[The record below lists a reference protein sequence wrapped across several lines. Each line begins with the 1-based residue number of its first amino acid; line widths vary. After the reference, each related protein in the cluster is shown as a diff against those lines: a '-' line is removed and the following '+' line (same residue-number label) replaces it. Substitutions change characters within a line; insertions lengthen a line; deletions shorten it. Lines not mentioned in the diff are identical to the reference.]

1 MEKLVYTGY
10 AGGDKNK
17 PIKLFVTYD
26 ISQSIANNQS
36 TITCGMYIKSPSS
49 SYPIGPWKD
58 YGSYLP
64 TTNSTFTHNLP
75 EFKGSHTITSGR
87 TMTVNHD
94 SAGNA
99 TATIYWKSGY
109 SSSWAKYQKPSGS
122 FNITLP
128 QIPRQANLTS
138 APDFTDEGNPT
149 VNYNN
154 PAGTAVDELVCGI
167 YNDAG
172 SVAYAAYRD
181 VSKTGTSYTFNLTD
195 AERDALRQACTGNSM
210 TVRFYLKT
218 KIGGTYYYSSIAKTM
233 TIINGNPTLNPTV
246 VDTNSTT
253 VALTGDNTKLIKYFS
268 NVQWAHNAA
277 AVKKASISQYI
288 MSNGGTSYNTP
299 SGTINGVQNNSFAF
313 TVKDSRGNV
322 TSQSLTRTMINY
334 VKLTADLSVK
344 MTVTGEATL
353 ICTGNYFDGSF
364 GSQSNTLTFRYRYK
378 ELNGSY
384 GDWVTATP
392 SKSGNTYSISPTIS
406 GLDYRKKYI
415 FQFNVVDKLMNINS
429 AEISARA
436 LPVFDWS
443 EEDFN
448 FNVPVTSTANI
459 SAVNLSGS
467 WEGYANDLSN
477 TMSNPTEM
485 LVLNGTNIQKATINY
500 NNLSNKPSINGV
512 VLEGNKT
519 SKDLGIDIL
528 TDNQVLWGPGYY
540 YMTANHT
547 INLSQK
553 VSEQKNGIVLVWQAY
568 VDGQPQFYD
577 FNYTFVPKHHTLV
590 FPGRGISCFLSN
602 STGVKIGTKY
612 VYVHDDKIEGNNV
625 NDDGTTNRGS
635 GITTTNNYWVLTY
648 VIGV

>member
-1 MEKLVYTGY
+1 MERLVFTGY
-10 AGGDKNK
+10 AGGDNSK

-64 TTNSTFTHNLP
+64 TTGSTFTHDLP

-109 SSSWAKYQKPSGS
+109 SSSWAKYKKPSGS

-128 QIPRQANLTS
+128 QIQRQANLTS
-138 APDFTDEGNPT
+138 APDFTDEGNPI
-149 VNYNN
+149 VNYSN
-154 PAGTAVDELVCGI
+154 PMGTAVDELMCGI

-172 SVAYAAYRD
+172 NVPYADYRD

-195 AERDALRQACTGNSM
+195 TERDALRQACTGNSM
-210 TVRFYLKT
+210 TVRFYLRT

-233 TIINGNPTLNPTV
+233 TITNGNPTLNPTV

-253 VALTGDNTKLIKYFS
+253 IALTEDNNKLIKYFS
-268 NVQWAHNAA
+268 NAQWAHNAA

-322 TSQSLTRTMINY
+322 TSQSLTRTMVNY

-344 MTVTGEATL
+344 MAVTGEATL
-353 ICTGNYFDGSF
+353 TCTGNYFDGSF

-406 GLDYRKKYI
+406 GLDYRKKYV
-415 FQFNVVDKLMNINS
+415 FQFNVIDKLMSINS

-448 FNVPVTSTANI
+448 FNVPVTFSGGFDTSFLLNMIYPVGSIYMSVNNI
-459 SAVNLSGS
+459 SPATLFGGTWEQLTGDAYFKIVTGSAGSYGGQGDNKIQISNMPSHNHSVSIASSGAHSHSSQGRKNSGS
-467 WEGYANDLSN
+467 DGGAVFESFGGAGSYR
-477 TMSNPTEM
+477 TVRVPRT
-485 LVLNGTNIQKATINY
+485 
-500 NNLSNKPSINGV
+500 
-512 VLEGNKT
+512 GN
-519 SKDLGIDIL
+519 
-528 TDNQVLWGPGYY
+528 
-540 YMTANHT
+540 
-547 INLSQK
+547 
-553 VSEQKNGIVLVWQAY
+553 
-568 VDGQPQFYD
+568 
-577 FNYTFVPKHHTLV
+577 
-590 FPGRGISCFLSN
+590 
-602 STGVKIGTKY
+602 
-612 VYVHDDKIEGNNV
+612 
-625 NDDGTTNRGS
+625 DGTHTHTVNES
-635 GITTTNNYWVLTY
+635 S
-648 VIGV
+648 IGGGEAYYPHYYGVYAWIRTA

>member
-1 MEKLVYTGY
+1 MERLVYTGY
-10 AGGDKNK
+10 GGGDTSK
-17 PIKLFVTYD
+17 PIKLYVTYN

-36 TITCGMYIKSPSS
+36 TITCGMYITTGSLS
-49 SYPIGPWKD
+49 IGPWTD

-64 TTNSTFTHNLP
+64 TTSSTFTHNLP
-75 EFKGSHTITSGR
+75 NFSGSHTITSGR

-99 TATIYWKSGY
+99 TATIYWKAGY
-109 SSSWAKYQKPSGS
+109 NASWGKFQKPSGS

-138 APDFTDEGNPT
+138 ASDFTDEGNPT
-149 VNYNN
+149 VNYSN
-154 PAGTAVDELVCGI
+154 PAGTAVDELRCSI

-172 SVAYAAYRD
+172 SVAYAEYRD
-181 VSKTGTSYTFNLTD
+181 VSKTGTSYTFNLTS
-195 AERDALRQACTGNSM
+195 AERDALRQACTGKSM

-233 TIINGNPTLNPTV
+233 TITNGNPTLNPTV

-253 VALTGDNTKLIKYFS
+253 KALTGSNAKLVKFFS
-268 NVQWAHNAA
+268 NAQWAHNAA
-277 AVKKASISQYI
+277 AVKKASISQYT
-288 MSNGGTSYNTP
+288 MSNGGTSYNTA

-313 TVKDSRGNV
+313 TVKDSRGNI
-322 TSQSLTRTMINY
+322 TSKSLTRTMINY

-344 MTVTGEATL
+344 MTVAGEATL
-353 ICTGNYFDGSF
+353 KCTGNYFNGSF
-364 GSQSNTLTFRYRYK
+364 GSQSNTLTFQYRYK

-384 GDWVTATP
+384 GNWITATP

-406 GLDYRKKYI
+406 GLDYRKKYV
-415 FQFNVVDKLMNINS
+415 FQFNVVDKLMNVNS
-429 AEISARA
+429 AEMSARA

-443 EEDFN
+443 ENDFN

-519 SKDLGIDIL
+519 SKDLGIDIP
-528 TDNQVLWGPGYY
+528 TDNQVLWGGTDYY
-540 YMTANHT
+540 YMTANHI

-568 VDGQPQFYD
+568 VNGAPQFYD
-577 FNYTFVPKHHTLV
+577 FNYTFVPKHHILIHNGAGVT
-590 FPGRGISCFLSN
+590 CWLSN
-602 STGVKIGTKY
+602 STAKIIGTKY
-612 VYVHDDKIEGNNV
+612 VYVHNDRIEGNNV
-625 NDDGTTNRGS
+625 NDDGATNRAS

-648 VIGV
+648 VLGV

>member
-1 MEKLVYTGY
+1 MERLVFTGY
-10 AGGDKNK
+10 ADGNTSK

-49 SYPIGPWKD
+49 SYPIGPWAD
-58 YGSYLP
+58 TGSYLP
-64 TTNSTFTHNLP
+64 TTNSTFTHDLP
-75 EFKGSHTITSGR
+75 KFKGSHTITTGR

-109 SSSWAKYQKPSGS
+109 SSSWGKFKKPSGS

-233 TIINGNPTLNPTV
+233 TITNGNPTLSPTV

-253 VALTGDNTKLIKYFS
+253 IALTGDNNKLIKYFS
-268 NVQWAHNAA
+268 NAQWAHNAA

-322 TSQSLTRTMINY
+322 TSQSLTRTMVNY

-344 MTVTGEATL
+344 MAVTGEATL
-353 ICTGNYFDGSF
+353 TCTGNYFDGSF
-364 GSQSNTLTFRYRYK
+364 GSQSNTLTFKYRYK

-384 GDWVTATP
+384 GNWVTATP

-406 GLDYRKKYI
+406 GLDYRKKYV

-448 FNVPVTSTANI
+448 FNVPVTFSGGVDTSFLLNAIYPVGSIYMSVNNI
-459 SAVNLSGS
+459 SPETLFGGTWEQLQDRFLVGAGDVYIAGNTGGAATHEHLYKVGFRPYYGALTGNDNDAIMLYNYRNNSWSSGTRDNS
-467 WEGYANDLSN
+467 IPESK
-477 TMSNPTEM
+477 
-485 LVLNGTNIQKATINY
+485 VINRG
-500 NNLSNKPSINGV
+500 LT
-512 VLEGNKT
+512 T
-519 SKDLGIDIL
+519 SHNETSAAKHSVEAH
-528 TDNQVLWGPGYY
+528 TDNAFNIPPYLAV
-540 YMTANHT
+540 YMWKRTA
-547 INLSQK
+547 
-553 VSEQKNGIVLVWQAY
+553 
-568 VDGQPQFYD
+568 
-577 FNYTFVPKHHTLV
+577 
-590 FPGRGISCFLSN
+590 
-602 STGVKIGTKY
+602 
-612 VYVHDDKIEGNNV
+612 
-625 NDDGTTNRGS
+625 
-635 GITTTNNYWVLTY
+635 
-648 VIGV
+648 

>member
-1 MEKLVYTGY
+1 MEKLVFTGY
-10 AGGDKNK
+10 AGGDKSK

-49 SYPIGPWKD
+49 SYSIGPWKD

-75 EFKGSHTITSGR
+75 EFKGSHTITTGR
-87 TMTVNHD
+87 TMTVTHD
-94 SAGNA
+94 NAGNA

-109 SSSWAKYQKPSGS
+109 SSSWAKYKKPSGS
-122 FNITLP
+122 FNVTLP

-154 PAGTAVDELVCGI
+154 PAGTAVEELVCGI

-195 AERDALRQACTGNSM
+195 DERNALRQACTGNSM

-233 TIINGNPTLNPTV
+233 TITNGNPTLSPTV

-253 VALTGDNTKLIKYFS
+253 IALTGDNTKLIKYFS
-268 NVQWAHNAA
+268 NAQWAHNAA

-322 TSQSLTRTMINY
+322 TSQTLTRTMVNY

-344 MTVTGEATL
+344 MTVAGEATL
-353 ICTGNYFDGSF
+353 KCTGNYFNGSF

-406 GLDYRKKYI
+406 GLDYRKKYV
-415 FQFNVVDKLMNINS
+415 FQFNVVDKLMNVNS

-448 FNVPVTSTANI
+448 FNVPVTFSGGVDTSFLLNAIYPVGSIYMSVNNI
-459 SAVNLSGS
+459 SPATLFGGTWEQLKDRFLLGAGDVYTAGNTGGAATHEHLYKVGFRPYYGALIGNDSDAIMLYDYRNNSWSSGVKDS
-467 WEGYANDLSN
+467 SIPESN
-477 TMSNPTEM
+477 IINRGLTASHNEI
-485 LVLNGTNIQKATINY
+485 GATKY
-500 NNLSNKPSINGV
+500 SI
-512 VLEGNKT
+512 EAH
-519 SKDLGIDIL
+519 
-528 TDNQVLWGPGYY
+528 TDNAFNIPPYLAV
-540 YMTANHT
+540 YMWKRTA
-547 INLSQK
+547 
-553 VSEQKNGIVLVWQAY
+553 
-568 VDGQPQFYD
+568 
-577 FNYTFVPKHHTLV
+577 
-590 FPGRGISCFLSN
+590 
-602 STGVKIGTKY
+602 
-612 VYVHDDKIEGNNV
+612 
-625 NDDGTTNRGS
+625 
-635 GITTTNNYWVLTY
+635 
-648 VIGV
+648 

>member
-1 MEKLVYTGY
+1 MERLVFTGY
-10 AGGDKNK
+10 ADGNTSK

-36 TITCGMYIKSPSS
+36 TITCGMYITSPSS
-49 SYPIGPWKD
+49 SYPIGPWAD
-58 YGSYLP
+58 TGSYLP
-64 TTNSTFTHNLP
+64 TTNSTFTHDLP
-75 EFKGSHTITSGR
+75 KFKGSHTITTGR

-109 SSSWAKYQKPSGS
+109 SSSWAKYKKPSGS

-138 APDFTDEGNPT
+138 APDFNDEGNPT
-149 VNYNN
+149 VYYNN
-154 PAGTAVDELVCGI
+154 PAGTAVEELVCGI
-167 YNDAG
+167 YNDDG

-233 TIINGNPTLNPTV
+233 TITNGNPTLNPTV

-253 VALTGDNTKLIKYFS
+253 IALTGDNTKLIKYFS
-268 NVQWAHNAA
+268 NAQWAHNAA

-313 TVKDSRGNV
+313 TVKDSRGNI
-322 TSQSLTRTMINY
+322 TSQTLTRTMINY

-344 MTVTGEATL
+344 MTVAGEATL
-353 ICTGNYFDGSF
+353 KCTGNYFDGSF
-364 GSQSNTLTFRYRYK
+364 GSQSNTLTFQYRYK

-406 GLDYRKKYI
+406 GLDYRKKYV

-429 AEISARA
+429 AEMSARA

-443 EEDFN
+443 ENDFN

-512 VLEGNKT
+512 ILEGNKT
-519 SKDLGIDIL
+519 SEDLGIDIL

-612 VYVHDDKIEGNNV
+612 VYVHDDRIEGNNV
-625 NDDGTTNRGS
+625 NDDGATNRGS

>member
-138 APDFTDEGNPT
+138 APDFNDEGNPT
-149 VNYNN
+149 VNYSN
-154 PAGTAVDELVCGI
+154 PAGTAVEELVCGI
-167 YNDAG
+167 YNDDG

-210 TVRFYLKT
+210 TVCFYLKT

-233 TIINGNPTLNPTV
+233 TITNGNPTLNPTV

-253 VALTGDNTKLIKYFS
+253 IALTGDNTKLIKYFS
-268 NVQWAHNAA
+268 NAQWAHNAA
-277 AVKKASISQYI
+277 AVKKASISSYT
-288 MSNGGTSYNTP
+288 MSNGGTSYTTS

-313 TVKDSRGNV
+313 AVKDSRGNI
-322 TSQSLTRTMINY
+322 TSQSLTRTMVNY

-344 MTVTGEATL
+344 MTVAGEATL
-353 ICTGNYFDGSF
+353 KCTGNYFNSSF

-406 GLDYRKKYI
+406 GLDYRKKYV
-415 FQFNVVDKLMNINS
+415 FQFNVVDKLMNVNS
-429 AEISARA
+429 AEMSARA

-443 EEDFN
+443 ENDFN

-459 SAVNLSGS
+459 SAINLSGS

-540 YMTANHT
+540 YMAANHI

-568 VDGQPQFYD
+568 VDGAVQTYD
-577 FNYTFVPKHHTLV
+577 FNFTFIPKWQV
-590 FPGRGISCFLSN
+590 SVNPGRGITCFLSN
-602 STGVKIGTKY
+602 STGTKVGTKY
-612 VYVHDDKIEGNNV
+612 VYVHDDRIEGNNV
-625 NDDGTTNRGS
+625 NDDGATKRAS
-635 GITTTNNYWVLTY
+635 GITTTNNYWVLTH

>member
-1 MEKLVYTGY
+1 MEKLVFTGY
-10 AGGDKNK
+10 AGGDKSK

-26 ISQSIANNQS
+26 ISQNKANNQS

-49 SYPIGPWKD
+49 SYPIGPWAD
-58 YGSYLP
+58 TGSYLP

-109 SSSWAKYQKPSGS
+109 SSSWAKYKKPSGS

-149 VNYNN
+149 VNYSN
-154 PAGTAVDELVCGI
+154 PVGTAVDELMCGI

-172 SVAYAAYRD
+172 NVPYADYRD

-210 TVRFYLKT
+210 TVRFFLRT
-218 KIGGTYYYSSIAKTM
+218 KMGGTYYYSSMAKTM

-277 AVKKASISQYI
+277 AIKKASISQYI

-322 TSQSLTRTMINY
+322 TSQSLTRTMVNY

-344 MTVTGEATL
+344 IAVTGEATL
-353 ICTGNYFDGSF
+353 TCTGNYFDGSF
-364 GSQSNTLTFRYRYK
+364 GSQSNTLIFRYRYK

-406 GLDYRKKYI
+406 GLDYRKKYV
-415 FQFNVVDKLMNINS
+415 FQFNVIDKLMSVNS
-429 AEISARA
+429 AEMSARA

-448 FNVPVTSTANI
+448 FNVPVTSTTNI

-485 LVLNGTNIQKATINY
+485 LVLNGTNIQKATI
-500 NNLSNKPSINGV
+500 
-512 VLEGNKT
+512 E
-519 SKDLGIDIL
+519 DLGIDIL
-528 TDNQVLWGPGYY
+528 TNNQILWGPGYY

-547 INLSQK
+547 VNLSQK
-553 VSEQKNGIVLVWQAY
+553 VSEQKSGIVLVWQAY

-590 FPGRGISCFLSN
+590 FPGRGVSCFLTN
-602 STGVKIGTKY
+602 STGAKVGTKY
-612 VYVHDDKIEGNNV
+612 VYVHDDRIEGNNV
-625 NDDGTTNRGS
+625 NYDGATDRAG
-635 GITTTNNYWVLTY
+635 GIKTTNNYWVLTY

>member
-10 AGGDKNK
+10 AGGDTSK

-26 ISQSIANNQS
+26 ISQNKANNQS

-49 SYPIGPWKD
+49 SYEIGPWAD

-64 TTNSTFTHNLP
+64 TTNSTFTHDLP
-75 EFKGSHTITSGR
+75 KFKGSHTITTGR

-109 SSSWAKYQKPSGS
+109 SSSWAKYKKPSGS

-128 QIPRQANLTS
+128 QIQRQANLTS
-138 APDFTDEGNPT
+138 APDFTDEGNPI
-149 VNYNN
+149 VNYSN
-154 PAGTAVDELVCGI
+154 PMGTDVDELMCGI

-172 SVAYAAYRD
+172 NVPYADYRD

-195 AERDALRQACTGNSM
+195 NERDALRQACTGNSM
-210 TVRFYLKT
+210 TVRFFLRT
-218 KIGGTYYYSSIAKTM
+218 KMGGTYYYSSIAKTM

-253 VALTGDNTKLIKYFS
+253 IALTGDNTKLIKYFS
-268 NVQWAHNAA
+268 NAQWAHNAA
-277 AVKKASISQYI
+277 AIKKASISQYV

-353 ICTGNYFDGSF
+353 TCTGNYFDGSF
-364 GSQSNTLTFRYRYK
+364 GSQSNTLIFRYRYK

-384 GDWVTATP
+384 GNWVTATP

-406 GLDYRKKYI
+406 GLDYRKKYV
-415 FQFNVVDKLMNINS
+415 FQFNVIDKLMSVNS

-443 EEDFN
+443 ENDFN

-625 NDDGTTNRGS
+625 NDDGATNRGS

>member
-1 MEKLVYTGY
+1 MERLVFTGY
-10 AGGDKNK
+10 ADGNTSK

-49 SYPIGPWKD
+49 SYPIGPWAD
-58 YGSYLP
+58 TGSYLP
-64 TTNSTFTHNLP
+64 TTNSTFTHDLP
-75 EFKGSHTITSGR
+75 KFKGSHTITTGR

-109 SSSWAKYQKPSGS
+109 SSSWAKFKKPSGS

-138 APDFTDEGNPT
+138 APDFNDEGNPT
-149 VNYNN
+149 VNYSN
-154 PAGTAVDELVCGI
+154 PAGTVVEELVCGI
-167 YNDAG
+167 YNDDG

-218 KIGGTYYYSSIAKTM
+218 KIGGTYYCSSIAKTM
-233 TIINGNPTLNPTV
+233 TITNGNPTLNPTV

-253 VALTGDNTKLIKYFS
+253 IALTGDNTKLIKYFS
-268 NVQWAHNAA
+268 NAQWAHNAA
-277 AVKKASISQYI
+277 AVKKASISSYT

-322 TSQSLTRTMINY
+322 TSQSLTRTMVNY

-344 MTVTGEATL
+344 MTVTGVATL
-353 ICTGNYFDGSF
+353 TCTGNYFDGSF
-364 GSQSNTLTFRYRYK
+364 GSQSNTLTFKYRYK

-406 GLDYRKKYI
+406 GLDYRKKYV

-429 AEISARA
+429 AEMSARA

-448 FNVPVTSTANI
+448 FNVPVTFSGGVDTSFLLNAIYPIGSIYMSVNNI
-459 SAVNLSGS
+459 SPETLFGGTWEQLQDRFLVGAGDVYIAGNTGGAATHEHLYKVGFRPYYGALTGNDNDAIMLYNYQNNSWSSGTRD
-467 WEGYANDLSN
+467 N
-477 TMSNPTEM
+477 
-485 LVLNGTNIQKATINY
+485 
-500 NNLSNKPSINGV
+500 SIP
-512 VLEGNKT
+512 E
-519 SKDLGIDIL
+519 SKVI
-528 TDNQVLWGPGYY
+528 
-540 YMTANHT
+540 
-547 INLSQK
+547 
-553 VSEQKNGIVLVWQAY
+553 
-568 VDGQPQFYD
+568 
-577 FNYTFVPKHHTLV
+577 
-590 FPGRGISCFLSN
+590 
-602 STGVKIGTKY
+602 
-612 VYVHDDKIEGNNV
+612 
-625 NDDGTTNRGS
+625 NRGL
-635 GITTTNNYWVLTY
+635 TTSHNEISAAKHSVEAHTNNAFNIPPYLAVYMWKRTA
-648 VIGV
+648 

>member
-10 AGGDKNK
+10 AGGDKSK

-26 ISQSIANNQS
+26 ISQNKANNQS

-49 SYPIGPWKD
+49 SYPIGPWAD
-58 YGSYLP
+58 TGSYLP

-87 TMTVNHD
+87 TMTVTHD

-109 SSSWAKYQKPSGS
+109 SSSWAKYKKPSGS

-128 QIPRQANLTS
+128 QIQRQANLTS
-138 APDFTDEGNPT
+138 APDFTDEGNPI
-149 VNYNN
+149 VNYSN
-154 PAGTAVDELVCGI
+154 PMGTDVDELMCGI

-172 SVAYAAYRD
+172 NVPYADYRD
-181 VSKTGTSYTFNLTD
+181 VSKTGTNYTFNLTD
-195 AERDALRQACTGNSM
+195 NERDALRQACTGNSM
-210 TVRFYLKT
+210 TVRFYLRT

-277 AVKKASISQYI
+277 AIKKASISQYV

-313 TVKDSRGNV
+313 TVKDSRGNI
-322 TSQSLTRTMINY
+322 TSQSLTRTMVNY

-353 ICTGNYFDGSF
+353 TCTGNYFDGSF

-415 FQFNVVDKLMNINS
+415 FQFNVIDKLMSVNS
-429 AEISARA
+429 AEMSARA

-519 SKDLGIDIL
+519 SEDLGIDIL

-540 YMTANHT
+540 YMTASHT

-612 VYVHDDKIEGNNV
+612 VYVHDDRIEGNNV
-625 NDDGTTNRGS
+625 NDDGATNRGS

>member
-1 MEKLVYTGY
+1 MERLVFTGY
-10 AGGDKNK
+10 ADGNTSK

-26 ISQSIANNQS
+26 ISQNQANNQS
-36 TITCGMYIKSPSS
+36 TITCGMYITSPSP
-49 SYPIGPWKD
+49 SYDIGPWAD
-58 YGSYLP
+58 NGSYLP
-64 TTNSTFTHNLP
+64 TTNSTFTHRLP
-75 EFKGSHTITSGR
+75 NFAGSHTITTGR

-109 SSSWAKYQKPSGS
+109 SSSWARFKQPSGS

-154 PAGTAVDELVCGI
+154 PVGTNVDELMCGI

-172 SVAYAAYRD
+172 NVAYADYRD

-210 TVRFYLKT
+210 TVRFYLRT
-218 KIGGTYYYSSIAKTM
+218 KMGGTYYYSSMAKTM
-233 TIINGNPTLNPTV
+233 TITNGNPTLNPTV

-277 AVKKASISQYI
+277 AIKKASVSQYI

-313 TVKDSRGNV
+313 TVKDSRGNI

-344 MTVTGEATL
+344 MTVAGEATL
-353 ICTGNYFDGSF
+353 KCTGNYFDGSF
-364 GSQSNTLTFRYRYK
+364 GSQSNTLTFQYRYK

-415 FQFNVVDKLMNINS
+415 FQFNVIDKLMNVNS

-448 FNVPVTSTANI
+448 FNVPVTFSGGFDTSFLLNTIYPVGSIYMSVNSTNPATLFGGTWEPFGVGRTLVGVDTTQTEFNT
-459 SAVNLSGS
+459 VEKTGGHKNLQAHLHDFTTSS
-467 WEGYANDLSN
+467 TNKSLTGYWKNSRTRFA
-477 TMSNPTEM
+477 
-485 LVLNGTNIQKATINY
+485 GTNEVSGIV
-500 NNLSNKPSINGV
+500 SNIKQNV
-512 VLEGNKT
+512 T
-519 SKDLGIDIL
+519 
-528 TDNQVLWGPGYY
+528 GYY
-540 YMTANHT
+540 SETGGTDINT
-547 INLSQK
+547 I
-553 VSEQKNGIVLVWQAY
+553 
-568 VDGQPQFYD
+568 
-577 FNYTFVPKHHTLV
+577 
-590 FPGRGISCFLSN
+590 GISIDATHTHSGTTG
-602 STGVKIGTKY
+602 STGGGDSQNLQPYIT
-612 VYVHDDKIEGNNV
+612 VYMWKR
-625 NDDGTTNRGS
+625 TA
-635 GITTTNNYWVLTY
+635 
-648 VIGV
+648 

>member
-1 MEKLVYTGY
+1 M
-10 AGGDKNK
+10 
-17 PIKLFVTYD
+17 
-26 ISQSIANNQS
+26 
-36 TITCGMYIKSPSS
+36 
-49 SYPIGPWKD
+49 
-58 YGSYLP
+58 
-64 TTNSTFTHNLP
+64 
-75 EFKGSHTITSGR
+75 
-87 TMTVNHD
+87 
-94 SAGNA
+94 
-99 TATIYWKSGY
+99 
-109 SSSWAKYQKPSGS
+109 
-122 FNITLP
+122 
-128 QIPRQANLTS
+128 
-138 APDFTDEGNPT
+138 
-149 VNYNN
+149 
-154 PAGTAVDELVCGI
+154 CGI

-172 SVAYAAYRD
+172 NVPYADYRD

-218 KIGGTYYYSSIAKTM
+218 KIGGTYYYSSVAKTM
-233 TIINGNPTLNPTV
+233 TITNGNPTLNPTV

-253 VALTGDNTKLIKYFS
+253 IALTGDNTKLIKYFS
-268 NVQWAHNAA
+268 NAQWAHNAA
-277 AVKKASISQYI
+277 AIKKASISQYI

-313 TVKDSRGNV
+313 TVKDSRGNI
-322 TSQSLTRTMINY
+322 TSQTVTPTMVNY

-344 MTVTGEATL
+344 MTVAGEATL
-353 ICTGNYFDGSF
+353 KCTGNYFDGSF
-364 GSQSNTLTFRYRYK
+364 GSQSNTLTFKYRYK

-406 GLDYRKKYI
+406 GLDYRKKYV
-415 FQFNVVDKLMNINS
+415 FQFNVVDKLMNVNS
-429 AEISARA
+429 AEMSARA

-443 EEDFN
+443 ENDFN

-540 YMTANHT
+540 YMTANHI

-602 STGVKIGTKY
+602 STAAKIGTKY
-612 VYVHDDKIEGNNV
+612 VYVHDDRIEGNNV
-625 NDDGTTNRGS
+625 NDDGATKRAS

-648 VIGV
+648 VLGV

>member
-1 MEKLVYTGY
+1 MERLVFTGY
-10 AGGDKNK
+10 ADGDKNK

-75 EFKGSHTITSGR
+75 EFKGSHTITTGR
-87 TMTVNHD
+87 TMTITHD

-138 APDFTDEGNPT
+138 APDFNDEGNPT
-149 VNYNN
+149 VNYSN
-154 PAGTAVDELVCGI
+154 PAGTAVEELMCGI

-172 SVAYAAYRD
+172 NVPYADYRD

-233 TIINGNPTLNPTV
+233 TITNGNPTLNPTV

-253 VALTGDNTKLIKYFS
+253 IALTGDNTKLIKYFS
-268 NVQWAHNAA
+268 NAQWAHNAA
-277 AVKKASISQYI
+277 AVKKASISSYT

-299 SGTINGVQNNSFAF
+299 SGAINGVQNNSFAF
-313 TVKDSRGNV
+313 TVKDSRGNI
-322 TSQSLTRTMINY
+322 TSQSLTRTMVNY

-344 MTVTGEATL
+344 MTVAGEATL
-353 ICTGNYFDGSF
+353 KCTGNYFNGSF
-364 GSQSNTLTFRYRYK
+364 GSQSNTLTFKYRYK

-392 SKSGNTYSISPTIS
+392 STNGNTYSISPTIS
-406 GLDYRKKYI
+406 GLDYRKKYV
-415 FQFNVVDKLMNINS
+415 FQFNVVDKLMNVNS
-429 AEISARA
+429 AEMSARA

-443 EEDFN
+443 ENDFN

-500 NNLSNKPSINGV
+500 NNLSNKPNINGV

-519 SKDLGIDIL
+519 SEDLGINIL

-540 YMTANHT
+540 YMTANHI

-553 VSEQKNGIVLVWQAY
+553 VSEQQHGIVLVWQAY
-568 VDGQPQFYD
+568 VDGTVQTYD
-577 FNYTFVPKHHTLV
+577 FNFTFIPKWQV
-590 FPGRGISCFLSN
+590 SVNPGRGVGCFLTN
-602 STGVKIGTKY
+602 STAAKIGTKY
-612 VYVHDDKIEGNNV
+612 VYVHDDRIEGNNV
-625 NDDGTTNRGS
+625 NDDGATKRGS
-635 GITTTNNYWVLTY
+635 GITTTNNYWVLTH

>member
-1 MEKLVYTGY
+1 MERLVFTGY
-10 AGGDKNK
+10 ADGNKSK

-36 TITCGMYIKSPSS
+36 TITCGMYITSPSS
-49 SYPIGPWKD
+49 SYSIGPWAD
-58 YGSYLP
+58 TGSYLP

-75 EFKGSHTITSGR
+75 KFKGSHTITTGR

-109 SSSWAKYQKPSGS
+109 SSSWAKFKKPSGS

-154 PAGTAVDELVCGI
+154 PAGTAVEELVCGI

-233 TIINGNPTLNPTV
+233 TITNGNPTLSPTV

-253 VALTGDNTKLIKYFS
+253 IALTGDNNKLIKYFS
-268 NVQWAHNAA
+268 NAQWAHNAA

-322 TSQSLTRTMINY
+322 TSQTLTRTMINY

-344 MTVTGEATL
+344 MTVAGEATL
-353 ICTGNYFDGSF
+353 KCTGNYFDGSF
-364 GSQSNTLTFRYRYK
+364 GSQSNTLTFKYRYK

-406 GLDYRKKYI
+406 GLDYRKKYV
-415 FQFNVVDKLMNINS
+415 FQFNVVDKLMNVNS

-448 FNVPVTSTANI
+448 FNVPVTFSGGVDTSFLLNAIYPVGSIYMSVNNI
-459 SAVNLSGS
+459 SPETLFGGTWEQIQGRFLLGCGSNGVDLYTEAGQIGGEANHKLTINEMPSHNHKLDRGNYGNSRLEEISYSDGGTPSTGS
-467 WEGYANDLSN
+467 WGVHN
-477 TMSNPTEM
+477 T
-485 LVLNGTNIQKATINY
+485 GGGQAH
-500 NNLSNKPSINGV
+500 NNMPPYLAV
-512 VLEGNKT
+512 
-519 SKDLGIDIL
+519 
-528 TDNQVLWGPGYY
+528 
-540 YMTANHT
+540 YMWKRTA
-547 INLSQK
+547 
-553 VSEQKNGIVLVWQAY
+553 
-568 VDGQPQFYD
+568 
-577 FNYTFVPKHHTLV
+577 
-590 FPGRGISCFLSN
+590 
-602 STGVKIGTKY
+602 
-612 VYVHDDKIEGNNV
+612 
-625 NDDGTTNRGS
+625 
-635 GITTTNNYWVLTY
+635 
-648 VIGV
+648 

>member
-1 MEKLVYTGY
+1 MEKLVFTGY
-10 AGGDKNK
+10 AGGDTSK

-75 EFKGSHTITSGR
+75 EFKGSHTITTGR
-87 TMTVNHD
+87 TMTVTHD

-109 SSSWAKYQKPSGS
+109 SSSWAKYKKPSGS

-128 QIPRQANLTS
+128 KIPRQANLTS

-154 PAGTAVDELVCGI
+154 PAGTAVEELMCGI

-233 TIINGNPTLNPTV
+233 TITNGNPTLSPTV

-253 VALTGDNTKLIKYFS
+253 IALTGDNNKLIKYFS
-268 NVQWAHNAA
+268 NAQWAHNAA

-353 ICTGNYFDGSF
+353 TCTGNYFDGSF
-364 GSQSNTLTFRYRYK
+364 GSQSNTLTFKYRYK

-384 GDWVTATP
+384 GNWVTATP

-406 GLDYRKKYI
+406 GLDYRKKYV

-429 AEISARA
+429 AEISGRA

-448 FNVPVTSTANI
+448 FNVPVTFSGGFDTSFLLNAIYPVGSIYMSVNNI
-459 SAVNLSGS
+459 SPETLFGGTWEQLKDRFLLGAGDVYTAGNTGGEATHEHLYKVGYRPYYGALTGDDSNAIMLYNYRNNSWSSGAKDSTIPESEVINKGLTTSHNATSSAKYSVSSYTDEASNIPPYLAV
-467 WEGYANDLSN
+467 
-477 TMSNPTEM
+477 
-485 LVLNGTNIQKATINY
+485 
-500 NNLSNKPSINGV
+500 
-512 VLEGNKT
+512 
-519 SKDLGIDIL
+519 
-528 TDNQVLWGPGYY
+528 
-540 YMTANHT
+540 YMWKRTA
-547 INLSQK
+547 
-553 VSEQKNGIVLVWQAY
+553 
-568 VDGQPQFYD
+568 
-577 FNYTFVPKHHTLV
+577 
-590 FPGRGISCFLSN
+590 
-602 STGVKIGTKY
+602 
-612 VYVHDDKIEGNNV
+612 
-625 NDDGTTNRGS
+625 
-635 GITTTNNYWVLTY
+635 
-648 VIGV
+648 

>member
-1 MEKLVYTGY
+1 MEKLVFTGY
-10 AGGDKNK
+10 AGGDKSK

-49 SYPIGPWKD
+49 SYSIGPWKD

-75 EFKGSHTITSGR
+75 EFKGSHTITTGR
-87 TMTVNHD
+87 TMTVTHD

-109 SSSWAKYQKPSGS
+109 SSSWAKYKKPSGS

-154 PAGTAVDELVCGI
+154 PAGTAVEELVCGI

-172 SVAYAAYRD
+172 NVAYANYRD
-181 VSKTGTSYTFNLTD
+181 VSKTGTSYTFSLTD

-233 TIINGNPTLNPTV
+233 TITNGNPTLSPTV

-253 VALTGDNTKLIKYFS
+253 IALTGDNNKLIKYFS
-268 NVQWAHNAA
+268 NAQWAHNAA

-322 TSQSLTRTMINY
+322 TSQTLTRTMINY

-344 MTVTGEATL
+344 MTVAGEATL
-353 ICTGNYFDGSF
+353 KCTGNYFDGSF
-364 GSQSNTLTFRYRYK
+364 GSQSNTLTFKYRYK

-384 GDWVTATP
+384 GNWVTATP

-406 GLDYRKKYI
+406 GLDYRKKYV

-448 FNVPVTSTANI
+448 FNVPVTFSGGVNTSFLLNAIYPVGSIYMSVNNI
-459 SAVNLSGS
+459 SPETLFGGTWEQLQNRFLVGAGDIYTAGNTGGAATHEHLYKVGFRPYYGALIGNDSDAIMLYNYQNNSWSSGIKDS
-467 WEGYANDLSN
+467 SIPESN
-477 TMSNPTEM
+477 
-485 LVLNGTNIQKATINY
+485 IINR
-500 NNLSNKPSINGV
+500 G
-512 VLEGNKT
+512 
-519 SKDLGIDIL
+519 L
-528 TDNQVLWGPGYY
+528 TASHN
-540 YMTANHT
+540 
-547 INLSQK
+547 
-553 VSEQKNGIVLVWQAY
+553 E
-568 VDGQPQFYD
+568 
-577 FNYTFVPKHHTLV
+577 
-590 FPGRGISCFLSN
+590 
-602 STGVKIGTKY
+602 TGATKY
-612 VYVHDDKIEGNNV
+612 SVEAH
-625 NDDGTTNRGS
+625 
-635 GITTTNNYWVLTY
+635 TNNASNIPPYLAVYMWKRTA
-648 VIGV
+648 

>member
-1 MEKLVYTGY
+1 MERLVFTGY
-10 AGGDKNK
+10 ADGNTSK

-49 SYPIGPWKD
+49 SYPIGPWAD
-58 YGSYLP
+58 TGSYLP
-64 TTNSTFTHNLP
+64 TTNSTFTHDLP
-75 EFKGSHTITSGR
+75 KFKGSHTITTGR

-109 SSSWAKYQKPSGS
+109 SSSWAKFKKPSGS

-138 APDFTDEGNPT
+138 APDFNDEGNPT
-149 VNYNN
+149 VNYSN
-154 PAGTAVDELVCGI
+154 PAGTVVEELVCGI
-167 YNDAG
+167 YNDDG

-233 TIINGNPTLNPTV
+233 TITNGNPTLNPTV

-253 VALTGDNTKLIKYFS
+253 IALTGDNTKLIKYFS
-268 NVQWAHNAA
+268 NAQWAHNAA
-277 AVKKASISQYI
+277 AVKKASISSYT

-322 TSQSLTRTMINY
+322 TSQSLTRTMVNY

-344 MTVTGEATL
+344 MTVTGVATL
-353 ICTGNYFDGSF
+353 TCTGNYFDGSF
-364 GSQSNTLTFRYRYK
+364 GSQSNTLTFKYRYK

-406 GLDYRKKYI
+406 GLDYRKKYV

-429 AEISARA
+429 AEMSARA

-448 FNVPVTSTANI
+448 FNVPVTFSGGVDTSFLLNAIYPIGSIYMSVNNI
-459 SAVNLSGS
+459 SPETLFGGTWEQLQDRFLVGAGDVYIAGNTGGAATHEHLYKVGFRPYYGALTGNDNDAIMLYNYQNNSWSSGTRD
-467 WEGYANDLSN
+467 N
-477 TMSNPTEM
+477 
-485 LVLNGTNIQKATINY
+485 
-500 NNLSNKPSINGV
+500 SIP
-512 VLEGNKT
+512 E
-519 SKDLGIDIL
+519 SKVI
-528 TDNQVLWGPGYY
+528 
-540 YMTANHT
+540 
-547 INLSQK
+547 
-553 VSEQKNGIVLVWQAY
+553 
-568 VDGQPQFYD
+568 
-577 FNYTFVPKHHTLV
+577 
-590 FPGRGISCFLSN
+590 
-602 STGVKIGTKY
+602 
-612 VYVHDDKIEGNNV
+612 
-625 NDDGTTNRGS
+625 NRGL
-635 GITTTNNYWVLTY
+635 TTSHNEISAAKHSVEAHTNNAFNIPPYLAVYMWKRTA
-648 VIGV
+648 

>member
-1 MEKLVYTGY
+1 MERLVFTGY
-10 AGGDKNK
+10 AGGDTSK
-17 PIKLFVTYD
+17 PIKLFVTYN
-26 ISQSIANNQS
+26 ISQNKEKNQS
-36 TITCGMYIKSPSS
+36 TITCGMYITSPSPN
-49 SYPIGPWKD
+49 YPIGPWAD
-58 YGSYLP
+58 NGSYLP
-64 TTNSTFTHNLP
+64 TTSSKFTHRLP
-75 EFKGSHTITSGR
+75 EFKGSHTITSGK

-109 SSSWAKYQKPSGS
+109 SSSWAKFKQPSGS

-149 VNYNN
+149 VNYSN
-154 PAGTAVDELVCGI
+154 PVGTAVDELMCGI

-172 SVAYAAYRD
+172 NVPYADYRD

-210 TVRFYLKT
+210 TVRFFLRT
-218 KIGGTYYYSSIAKTM
+218 KMGGTYYYSSMDKTM
-233 TIINGNPTLNPTV
+233 TIINGNPTLNPTA
-246 VDTNSTT
+246 VDINSTT

-277 AVKKASISQYI
+277 AIKKASISQYV

-313 TVKDSRGNV
+313 TVKDSRGNI
-322 TSQSLTRTMINY
+322 TSQTLTRTMINY

-353 ICTGNYFDGSF
+353 TCTGNYFDGSF

-406 GLDYRKKYI
+406 GLDYRKKYV
-415 FQFNVVDKLMNINS
+415 FQFNVVDKLMNVNS
-429 AEISARA
+429 AEMSARA

-443 EEDFN
+443 ENDFN

-467 WEGYANDLSN
+467 WEGYANNLSN

-512 VLEGNKT
+512 ILEGNKT
-519 SKDLGIDIL
+519 SEDLGIDIL
-528 TDNQVLWGPGYY
+528 TDNQVLWGPGFY

-590 FPGRGISCFLSN
+590 FPGRGVSCFLTN
-602 STGVKIGTKY
+602 STATKIGTKY
-612 VYVHDDKIEGNNV
+612 VYVHDDRIEGNNV
-625 NDDGTTNRGS
+625 NDDGATNRAS
-635 GITTTNNYWVLTY
+635 GITTTNNYWVLVY

>member
-1 MEKLVYTGY
+1 MERLVFTGY
-10 AGGDKNK
+10 ADGNTSK

-49 SYPIGPWKD
+49 SYPIGPWAD
-58 YGSYLP
+58 TGSYLP
-64 TTNSTFTHNLP
+64 TTNSTFTHDLP
-75 EFKGSHTITSGR
+75 KFKGSHTITTGR

-109 SSSWAKYQKPSGS
+109 SSSWAKFKKPSGS

-149 VNYNN
+149 INYNN
-154 PAGTAVDELVCGI
+154 PAETAVDELVCGI

-233 TIINGNPTLNPTV
+233 TITNGNPTLSPTV

-253 VALTGDNTKLIKYFS
+253 IALTGDNNKLIKYFS
-268 NVQWAHNAA
+268 NAQWAHNAA

-322 TSQSLTRTMINY
+322 TSQSLTRTMVNY

-344 MTVTGEATL
+344 MTVAGEATL
-353 ICTGNYFDGSF
+353 TCTGNYFDGSF
-364 GSQSNTLTFRYRYK
+364 GSQSNTLTFKYRYK

-384 GDWVTATP
+384 GNWVTATP

-406 GLDYRKKYI
+406 GLDYRKKYV
-415 FQFNVVDKLMNINS
+415 FQFNVIDKLMSVNS

-448 FNVPVTSTANI
+448 FNVPVTFSGGVDTSFLLNAIYPVGSIYMSVNNI
-459 SAVNLSGS
+459 SPETLFGGTWEQLQDRFLVGAGDVYIAGNTGGAATHEHLYKVGFRPYYGALTGNDNDAIMLYNYQNNSWSSGTRD
-467 WEGYANDLSN
+467 N
-477 TMSNPTEM
+477 
-485 LVLNGTNIQKATINY
+485 
-500 NNLSNKPSINGV
+500 SIP
-512 VLEGNKT
+512 E
-519 SKDLGIDIL
+519 SKVI
-528 TDNQVLWGPGYY
+528 
-540 YMTANHT
+540 
-547 INLSQK
+547 
-553 VSEQKNGIVLVWQAY
+553 
-568 VDGQPQFYD
+568 
-577 FNYTFVPKHHTLV
+577 
-590 FPGRGISCFLSN
+590 
-602 STGVKIGTKY
+602 
-612 VYVHDDKIEGNNV
+612 
-625 NDDGTTNRGS
+625 NRGL
-635 GITTTNNYWVLTY
+635 TTSHNEISAAKHSIEAHTDDAFNIPPYLAVYMWKRTA
-648 VIGV
+648 

>member
-1 MEKLVYTGY
+1 
-10 AGGDKNK
+10 
-17 PIKLFVTYD
+17 
-26 ISQSIANNQS
+26 
-36 TITCGMYIKSPSS
+36 
-49 SYPIGPWKD
+49 
-58 YGSYLP
+58 
-64 TTNSTFTHNLP
+64 
-75 EFKGSHTITSGR
+75 
-87 TMTVNHD
+87 MTV
-94 SAGNA
+94 
-99 TATIYWKSGY
+99 
-109 SSSWAKYQKPSGS
+109 
-122 FNITLP
+122 
-128 QIPRQANLTS
+128 
-138 APDFTDEGNPT
+138 
-149 VNYNN
+149 
-154 PAGTAVDELVCGI
+154 C
-167 YNDAG
+167 
-172 SVAYAAYRD
+172 
-181 VSKTGTSYTFNLTD
+181 
-195 AERDALRQACTGNSM
+195 
-210 TVRFYLKT
+210 FYLKT

-233 TIINGNPTLNPTV
+233 TITNGNPTLNPTV

-253 VALTGDNTKLIKYFS
+253 IALTGDNTKLIKYFS
-268 NVQWAHNAA
+268 NAQWAHNAA
-277 AVKKASISQYI
+277 AVKKASISSYT
-288 MSNGGTSYNTP
+288 MSNGGTSYTTS

-313 TVKDSRGNV
+313 AVKDSRGNI
-322 TSQSLTRTMINY
+322 TSQSLTRTMVNY

-344 MTVTGEATL
+344 MTVAGEATL
-353 ICTGNYFDGSF
+353 KCTGNYFNSSF

-406 GLDYRKKYI
+406 GLDYRKKYV
-415 FQFNVVDKLMNINS
+415 FQFNVVDKLMNVNS
-429 AEISARA
+429 AEMSARA

-443 EEDFN
+443 ENDFN

-459 SAVNLSGS
+459 SAINLSGS

-540 YMTANHT
+540 YMAANHI

-568 VDGQPQFYD
+568 VDGAVQTYD
-577 FNYTFVPKHHTLV
+577 FNFTFIPKWQV
-590 FPGRGISCFLSN
+590 SVNPGRGITCFLSN
-602 STGVKIGTKY
+602 STGTKVGTKY
-612 VYVHDDKIEGNNV
+612 VYVHDDRIEGNNV
-625 NDDGTTNRGS
+625 NDDGATKRAS
-635 GITTTNNYWVLTY
+635 GITTTNNYWVLTH